1 MPLSLNKRRHLS
13 LSQQEL
19 CAISES
25 IGRDYAPRFSRH
37 GRARSRSAHFSSRE
51 LLDISQ
57 QISRDFAPMR
67 QSDESQVVLMSVSPR
82 RLYVYWQIAKQK
94 LQQAL
99 ETAANTAPE
108 TFALRIYGEV
118 QGPSETD
125 EAAHPAGAEQVDAHQ
140 NQTATISGVQAHQRL
155 TTASGLSNEGLH
167 IPVAELERHARS
179 SVLDTA
185 SPWIELAIETS
196 QGQRDIV
203 LPDALFA
210 ASPGIEPIRYNAVL
224 GRMSAARDFKP
235 LVHSNVTMAQAAS
248 RALADSALA
257 PSIERFIMA
266 HPAPSSARAASAQGN
281 QSS

>member
-82 RLYVYWQIAKQK
+82 RLHVYWQIAKQK

-99 ETAANTAPE
+99 QTTENPTPE

-118 QGPSETD
+118 QGPAETD
-125 EAAHPAGAEQVDAHQ
+125 EAAHLAGAKHGDAQQ
-140 NQTATISGVQAHQRL
+140 NQTATISVDQARQRL
-155 TTASGLSNEGLH
+155 MTASGVSHEGLH
-167 IPVAELERHARS
+167 IAVAELERHARS

-185 SPWIELAIETS
+185 SPWIELVIETS

-203 LPDALFA
+203 LPE

-224 GRMSAARDFKP
+224 GHMGAARDFKP